1 MSKPTTAQ
9 RLTAIENGL
18 ATVLDRLEEATQR
31 ATAPA
36 ASPPANDDLV
46 KLLYGAVIRFGMS
59 IPGAPGG
66 VVATAQIPLMD
77 IAADTQLTWELLEN
91 NTVLVRVV
99 QPPGEHD
106 SDEVADPV
114 NTVID
119 EAERGDAFDQEMAN
133 LDALRDKDGMVIDD
147 LSGMID

>member
-9 RLTAIENGL
+9 RLTAIEYGL

-31 ATAPA
+31 VTAPDLG
-36 ASPPANDDLV
+36 PRANDDLV

-59 IPGAPGG
+59 IPGSPGG

-77 IAADTQLTWELLEN
+77 IAVDTQLTWELLEN

-99 QPPGEHD
+99 QSPGEHD
-106 SDEVADPV
+106 ADEVVPPAAMSREDLETFRAEHGIEAADEPAR
-114 NTVID
+114 D
-119 EAERGDAFDQEMAN
+119 E
-133 LDALRDKDGMVIDD
+133 DGMVVED
-147 LSGMID
+147 LSGMVD